1 MNEIKR
7 QLNKNM
13 GDTKGRA
20 ETVMAKVEQK
30 KRQVSVKKKSNI
42 PYYTAMVIL
51 AAAIASFF
59 IFGPFGNMN
68 DPTSTIGPI
77 TQEPEE
83 TNKQEDSY
91 FDQLKRYFKK
101 DGDIAYF
108 IGEGSEYASYKETTK
123 WLSDEY
129 VEIIVDNGGSI
140 MRTIYHIT
148 DDAIVVVYEDMTDGG
163 YTIVPIEKLKTM
175 SPISTILKAPIET
188 GKKVNDGTITYPT
201 TIKTLVGTF
210 ENAVLVSTENDGYI
224 LNRFYVE
231 DMGLVMVTQLS
242 EDSYAFTTTSL
253 ASINKLPADNSNEYI
268 TVNNTVTAQK
278 EFFKLSELL
287 FLSSMYPVSA
297 TLGDFKIEYTPI
309 IKLSSSESEL
319 GVFSYDCSDLGCG
332 LAFVIKN
339 GEQIE
344 NLLTTWGVY
353 GELKLSPTK
362 EIGMIHIT
370 SFEEEIVYRDSLFL
384 INLETGKMVVPNQAL
399 DYFQGQMWPIVEAS
413 WVGNQ
418 TIKLVVADVEDHFHE
433 TLLAWQLKKP
443 LATKEIIFE
452 LQ

>member
-7 QLNKNM
+7 QLNKKI

-42 PYYTAMVIL
+42 PYYAAMIVF

-83 TNKQEDSY
+83 TDKQEDSY

-108 IGEGSEYASYKETTK
+108 IGEGSEYASYTETTK

-129 VEIIVDNGGSI
+129 VEITVDNGGGI
-140 MRTIYHIT
+140 TRTIYHIT
-148 DDAIVVVYEDMTDGG
+148 DDAIVVVYEDMTDDG
-163 YTIVPIEKLKTM
+163 YTIIPIEKLKTL
-175 SPISTILKAPIET
+175 SPISTMLKAPIET

-231 DMGLVMVTQLS
+231 DIGLVMVTNLS
-242 EDSYAFTTTSL
+242 EDGYAFTTSL
-253 ASINKLPADNSNEYI
+253 ASINKLPEDNSNKYV
-268 TVNNTVTAQK
+268 TVYNSVTEQK
-278 EFFKLSELL
+278 ESFKLSELL

-297 TLGDFKIEYTPI
+297 ILGDLKIEYTPI
-309 IKLSSSESEL
+309 VKLASSESEL

-370 SFEEEIVYRDSLFL
+370 SFEEENVYRDSLFL

-399 DYFQGQMWPIVEAS
+399 DYFQGQIWPIVEAS
-413 WVGNQ
+413 WVDKQ
-418 TIKLVVADVEDHFHE
+418 TIKLVVADVANHFHE

-443 LATKEIIFE
+443 LATKEIIVE